1 MIVKSVYELIG
12 QTPLIELDIPVAK
25 GSRILAKLESF
36 NPGGSVK
43 DRLGVSLIEA
53 ALKRGDIDKDTTII
67 EPTAG
72 NTGIGL
78 ALATQKYHL
87 KTILVVPEH
96 FSAEK
101 QTLMR
106 ALGAEII
113 NTPRAEGMQGALRK
127 SRELANQI
135 ANSYIPNQFE
145 NSDNPGAYTKGLGQ
159 EIIDDLQAN
168 NLKLDAFVA
177 GAGTGGTFAGTAKIL
192 QAEYPEI
199 TSVVVQPEGSILD
212 NQPEHSHSTEGIGVE
227 IILKK

>member
-1 MIVKSVYELIG
+1 MTMIVKSVYKLIG

-96 FSAEK
+96 FSTEK

-113 NTPRAEGMQGALRK
+113 NTSRAEGMQGALRK
-127 SRELANQI
+127 SRELAKQI
-135 ANSYIPNQFE
+135 TNSYISNQ
-145 NSDNPGAYTKGLGQ
+145 SVWGLISLVIAGM
-159 EIIDDLQAN
+159 LGLVGYN
-168 NLKLDAFVA
+168 NK
-177 GAGTGGTFAGTAKIL
+177 
-192 QAEYPEI
+192 Q
-199 TSVVVQPEGSILD
+199 
-212 NQPEHSHSTEGIGVE
+212 
-227 IILKK
+227 KKNN

>member
-36 NPGGSVK
+36 ELK
-43 DRLGVSLIEA
+43 DGLGVSLIEA

-96 FSAEK
+96 FSTEK

-113 NTPRAEGMQGALRK
+113 NTPRAEGPQGERIL
-127 SRELANQI
+127 
-135 ANSYIPNQFE
+135 
-145 NSDNPGAYTKGLGQ
+145 LG
-159 EIIDDLQAN
+159 
-168 NLKLDAFVA
+168 KL
-177 GAGTGGTFAGTAKIL
+177 
-192 QAEYPEI
+192 
-199 TSVVVQPEGSILD
+199 
-212 NQPEHSHSTEGIGVE
+212 STQ
-227 IILKK
+227 